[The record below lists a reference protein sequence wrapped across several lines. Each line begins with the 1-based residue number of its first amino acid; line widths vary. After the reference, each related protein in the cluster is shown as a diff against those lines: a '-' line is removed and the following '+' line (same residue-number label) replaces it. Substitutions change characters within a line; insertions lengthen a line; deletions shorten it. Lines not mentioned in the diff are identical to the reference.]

1 MSDTTDTSNGS
12 VIFVSEEKTV
22 HVEVHPTPPN
32 VNNFVPDT
40 QPTQGQGQGQSSTT
54 EEDISI
60 IPETGKYTFFYIQYL
75 KSKCFLQENCIK
87 HDKHGFNT

>member
-40 QPTQGQGQGQSSTT
+40 QPTQGQGQNSTT
-54 EEDISI
+54 E
-60 IPETGKYTFFYIQYL
+60 
-75 KSKCFLQENCIK
+75 
-87 HDKHGFNT
+87 